1 MPATSPLIPCSQL
14 PRTAGYDSCLDF
26 ATTGLGAC
34 DSLNMSAMAASG
46 DDVFNC
52 GCVALVGS
60 GPAQAMAVA
69 EIDRWERRQAVVQFS
84 LAALSCVCGTAYL
97 VAAASSRA
105 KRLRRFPASLAY
117 CMHLS
122 DLVKS
127 VPLCLVAALRLLH
140 DTGAGHVHDTGAGHV
155 HDEAAGSEP
164 LAWVHTSS
172 AECLCDAAN
181 AHPGCACRWG
191 LLAFLLQA
199 RGRGADT

>member
-1 MPATSPLIPCSQL
+1 
-14 PRTAGYDSCLDF
+14 
-26 ATTGLGAC
+26 
-34 DSLNMSAMAASG
+34 MSAMAASG

>member
-1 MPATSPLIPCSQL
+1 
-14 PRTAGYDSCLDF
+14 
-26 ATTGLGAC
+26 
-34 DSLNMSAMAASG
+34 
-46 DDVFNC
+46 
-52 GCVALVGS
+52 
-60 GPAQAMAVA
+60 MAVA

-105 KRLRRFPASLAY
+105 KRLRRFPASLAFS
-117 CMHLS
+117 MHLS

-140 DTGAGHVHDTGAGHV
+140 DTGARHVHDVAAA
-155 HDEAAGSEP
+155 AAGNEP